1 MKEINSRRSI
11 AYLLE
16 ALTISI
22 IIFGIMYSSI
32 PIIQKKVEQEVIKYS
47 TQNVIDAI
55 DNAITSI
62 LSNPSEDVLLKLI
75 VEPKARK
82 ELRDK
87 LIIFNTERIKY
98 ILILYKDPIR
108 DKIRYIMDVFDGG
121 FDVSTPFTPFSLNN
135 GENEI
140 EIVKKVA
147 NDGIDTYLKH
157 EDNNI
162 IGITYYHAYV
172 QKGIVKLVIAID
184 FSFET
189 LKELENMAFYIKW
202 AILFVILFIGV
213 IFLLVLYSIFRNFL
227 LKQKAFTDTLTGV
240 YNRNYLE
247 SIRDMINPK
256 HYVVVMT
263 DIDHFKKVNDNF
275 GHERGDLVL
284 REFAKTIAKNLR
296 KNDLVFRYGGEEF
309 LILLNI
315 PKAKKNKEIVY
326 NVLDRIRR
334 NIENSVVDGIKV
346 TASFGVFLETDKAK
360 DLEDAIKKA
369 DSALYRAKEK
379 GRNRI
384 EFFSED
390 DDTPNLSIPDII
402 KIIENENIT
411 CHYQPVMNIKENKV
425 LYYEA
430 LARLKYKGQILP
442 PLPYITLIK
451 GTRAYSNFTKLIIK
465 YNINILKKYKDLK
478 IGINLSSS
486 DFLNGEILKILK
498 DLDDEFVR
506 RIYLEITDAEDI
518 KNYEPFKKNIDGL
531 IEKGYNLVLD
541 DFGKGNTDFV
551 LLAEMNVRYI
561 KIDGLIVKNITRSP
575 EYYNIFKHIATFCKE
590 IGKEPIAEFIENEE
604 ILQKVIET
612 GVKYGQGFYF
622 GRPLPIER
630 IYEIKLG

>member
-1 MKEINSRRSI
+1 MKEINSKRSI

-32 PIIQKKVEQEVIKYS
+32 PIIQKKAEQEIIKYS

-55 DNAITSI
+55 DNAINSI
-62 LSNPSEDVLLKLI
+62 LTNPSEDVLLKLLI
-75 VEPKARK
+75 DTKARK
-82 ELRDK
+82 NLRDK
-87 LIIFNTERIKY
+87 LSIFRTERIRY
-98 ILILYKDPIR
+98 LLILYKDPIR
-108 DKIRYIMDVFDGG
+108 DKIRYIMDVFNGG
-121 FDVSTPFTPFSLNN
+121 YEVNSPFTPFNVK
-135 GENEI
+135 EI
-140 EIVKKVA
+140 EVVKKVA
-147 NDGIDTYLKH
+147 NTGEDNYLKH
-157 EDNNI
+157 EDSNI

-172 QKGIVKLVIAID
+172 QKGIVKLIVGID

-189 LKELENMAFYIKW
+189 LKELETMAFYIKW

-227 LKQKAFTDTLTGV
+227 LKLKAFTDSLTGV

-256 HYVVVMT
+256 NYVVVMA

-284 REFAKTIAKNLR
+284 REFAKTISKNLR

-315 PKAKKNKEIVY
+315 PKSKRNKEIVY
-326 NVLDRIRR
+326 NILDRIRK
-334 NIENSVVDGIKV
+334 NVENSVVDGIKV

-369 DSALYRAKEK
+369 DSALYKAKEK

-384 EFFSED
+384 EFFEEKD
-390 DDTPNLSIPDII
+390 DAYNLSIPDIM
-402 KIIENENIT
+402 KIIEKEDVV
-411 CHYQPVMNIKENKV
+411 CYYQPVMNIKENKV

-430 LARLKYKGQILP
+430 LARLKYKDEILP
-442 PLPYITLIK
+442 PLPYISLIK
-451 GTRAYSNFTKLIIK
+451 GTRAYANFTKLVIK
-465 YNINILKKYKDLK
+465 FNIEVLKKYKDLK

-486 DFLNGEILKILK
+486 DFLNDEILKALR
-498 DLDDEFVR
+498 DLDDEFVK

-518 KNYEPFKKNIDGL
+518 KNYEPFKRNIDGL

-551 LLAEMNVRYI
+551 LLTEINVRFI
-561 KIDGLIVKNITRSP
+561 KIDGLIVRNIDKSE
-575 EYYNIFKHIATFCKE
+575 EYYKIFKHIAKFSKE
-590 IGKEPIAEFIENEE
+590 IGKEPIAEFIENED
-604 ILQKVIET
+604 ILQKVLET
-612 GVKYGQGFYF
+612 DVKYGQGFYF

-630 IYEIKLG
+630 IYDLNNPES

>member
-1 MKEINSRRSI
+1 MKEINSKRSI

-22 IIFGIMYSSI
+22 IIFGILYSSI
-32 PIIQKKVEQEVIKYS
+32 PIIQKKVEQEIIKYS
-47 TQNVIDAI
+47 TKNVIDAI

-62 LSNPSEDVLLKLI
+62 LSSPSEDVLLKLI
-75 VEPKARK
+75 IEPKARK

-87 LIIFNTERIKY
+87 LIIFNTDRIKF

-108 DKIRYIMDVFDGG
+108 DKIRYIMDVFEGG
-121 FDVSTPFTPFSLNN
+121 YDVGTPFTPYSLDSDK
-135 GENEI
+135 NEI
-140 EIVKKVA
+140 DVVRKVS

-172 QKGIVKLVIAID
+172 QKGIVKLVVAID

-189 LKELENMAFYIKW
+189 LKEIENMAFYIKW

-227 LKQKAFTDTLTGV
+227 LKQKAFTDSLTGV

-263 DIDHFKKVNDNF
+263 DIDHFKKVNDSF

-309 LILLNI
+309 LILLNT
-315 PKAKKNKEIVY
+315 PKKNKEVVFNI
-326 NVLDRIRR
+326 LDRIRKSVED
-334 NIENSVVDGIKV
+334 NVVDGIKV
-346 TASFGVFLETDKAK
+346 TASFGVFLETNKAK

-369 DSALYRAKEK
+369 DSALYKAKEK

-384 EFFSED
+384 EFFKED
-390 DDTPNLSIPDII
+390 DDIPNLSIPDII
-402 KIIENENIT
+402 KIIENEDVV
-411 CHYQPVMNIKENKV
+411 CYYQPVMNVKENKV

-430 LARLKYKGQILP
+430 LARLKYKGEILP
-442 PLPYITLIK
+442 PLPYISLIK
-451 GTRAYSNFTKLIIK
+451 GTRAYANFTKLIIK
-465 YNINILKKYKDLK
+465 FNIKILKKYKDLK

-486 DFLNGEILKILK
+486 DFLNEEILKILR

-551 LLAEMNVRYI
+551 LLTEMNVRYI

-575 EYYNIFKHIATFCKE
+575 DYYNIFKHIATFSKE

-630 IYEIKLG
+630 IYRINE